1 VPNSTNPAG
10 APAPQPDDV
19 ARPAGLFG
27 RLMPRGSLARHL
39 VQRLLPALVI
49 LVLIDLVATWFIT
62 RGITSNA
69 WLLRDLF
76 WTMVFSQVFLVILFA
91 WVLVSGIRSELASIN
106 RLSDDIRQRSV
117 DDLQPLDQ
125 TGLPTEI
132 APLVIRFNGLLV
144 GLDDAMQAQRR
155 FIGHAAHQLRT
166 PLAGLKL
173 ESELMLA
180 RDLPEDVRARAE
192 RIKQV
197 SDRMI
202 RLGQQLLI
210 LARAD
215 RSARPSD
222 RFTRLDLCE
231 WMRHAGS
238 EWLAAARE
246 RRLELQLAA
255 PDGPVWIDGDPLLL
269 GELLGNLI
277 DNALRY
283 GKDATTVT
291 LRIAAN
297 PPSFTVED
305 DGAGIG
311 AEDVERVF
319 EAFYRSAGV
328 SVEGSGLGLAIV
340 REIAGAHGAWW
351 KLASRPDF
359 PGTRVTIVFPGPR
372 RGARLTRIESV

>member
-1 VPNSTNPAG
+1 
-10 APAPQPDDV
+10 
-19 ARPAGLFG
+19 
-27 RLMPRGSLARHL
+27 MPKGSLARHL
-39 VQRLLPALVI
+39 VRRLVPALVI

-62 RGITSNA
+62 QGVTANA
-69 WLLRDLF
+69 WRLRDLV
-76 WTMVFSQVFLVILFA
+76 WVMVFSQVFLVILFA

-106 RLSDDIRQRSV
+106 RLSDEIRRRSV

-125 TGLPTEI
+125 TGLPTEV
-132 APLVIRFNGLLV
+132 APLVIRFNGLLQ
-144 GLDDAMQAQRR
+144 GLDDALQAQRR

-180 RDLPEDVRARAE
+180 RDLPDDVRARAE

-222 RFTRLDLCE
+222 RFVRLDLCE
-231 WMRHAGS
+231 WMRHAGAD
-238 EWLAAARE
+238 WLAAARQE
-246 RRLELQLAA
+246 QVELQLSA
-255 PDGPVWIDGDPLLL
+255 PTEPVWIDGDPLLL

-283 GKDATTVT
+283 GKGATRVT
-291 LRIAAN
+291 LRIAVN
-297 PPSFTVED
+297 PPSFSVED
-305 DGAGIG
+305 DGVGINTG
-311 AEDVERVF
+311 DVERVF
-319 EAFYRSAGV
+319 EAFYRSADA
-328 SVEGSGLGLAIV
+328 SIEGSGLGLAIV
-340 REIAGAHGAWW
+340 REIAAAHGGWW
-351 KLASRPDF
+351 KVASRPEF
-359 PGTRVTIVFPGPR
+359 PGTRVMIVFPGPR
-372 RGARLTRIESV
+372 RGARLTRAETTGNPGDDERD